1 MRLEKKD
8 EFAHDV
14 IRIVNDL
21 CKLVFN
27 LNADQDVE
35 KVFGMTHEQLDNV
48 IKKIVQSLPAQ
59 LFALPAQRLEE
70 IKSIFA
76 KEFIF
81 FQVQEKLNDPNYEND
96 LSNFIYAFSRD
107 IQKKFAS
114 LVQEEK

>member
-1 MRLEKKD
+1 MRSEQKS
-8 EFAHDV
+8 EFTHDV
-14 IRIVNDL
+14 LRIVTDL

-27 LNADQDVE
+27 LNPGQGVE
-35 KVFGMTHEQLDNV
+35 HVFGTTHEQLENV
-48 IKKIVQSLPAQ
+48 IQKIVQSLPTNI
-59 LFALPAQRLEE
+59 FELPAKRLEE

-107 IQKKFAS
+107 IQAKFAT
-114 LVQEEK
+114 LVKEK